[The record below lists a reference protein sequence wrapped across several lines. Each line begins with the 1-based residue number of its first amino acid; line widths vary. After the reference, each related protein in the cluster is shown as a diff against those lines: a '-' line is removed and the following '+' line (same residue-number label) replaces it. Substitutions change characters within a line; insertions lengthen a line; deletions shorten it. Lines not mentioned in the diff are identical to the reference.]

1 MLTRTQWF
9 GARIPNMRSQAWVSA
24 AVLAG
29 GLWLAWVVG
38 GWIAT
43 EDSRPVIFS
52 ALGFVVCALAVAT
65 IKNWRLGFYLFL
77 GWMLFEDLF
86 RKYLGNNTA
95 LFFGKDV
102 LVGLV
107 FISFLVWVRRR
118 REPLFRPPFR
128 LWLSLF
134 FWLACVEVFNPNS
147 PSVLYGFMGIKM
159 YFYYFP
165 LIFIGYVLIRSS
177 QDLDRFMVFNMWFA
191 SIIAGLG
198 IIQAIV
204 GPTFLTPT
212 DLAPEL
218 RELGT
223 LERYTPI
230 TNQKVFRPTSVFV
243 SDGRFAWF
251 LLLMWLL
258 ALGALGFAL
267 LRRRRAPKVYY
278 LATGLLTV
286 AVLLSGSRTVFVVT
300 GASVVILFAA
310 FLWGAP
316 WRWGTGR
323 RLVGAMRRSII
334 FGAAGILLAV
344 LLYPEALGARLDF
357 YSETLSPS
365 SPYSELVSRGR
376 DYATNEFIGAFSR
389 PNWTFGNGTGAFSL
403 SAQYVSKLRG
413 ERFPVDPVES
423 GYGNLMLEMG
433 VLGVALWLGW
443 TLSTVV
449 ACWRVVE
456 RLRQTV
462 YFPVGMVIFWFV
474 FILLIP
480 FSYNGMTAFQNYIY
494 NAYLWLLLGIL
505 FRLPSLVGQPDIA
518 ANSTYGR

>member
-1 MLTRTQWF
+1 MIHTR
-9 GARIPNMRSQAWVSA
+9 MRTVGPQTWITL
-24 AVLAG
+24 AVLG
-29 GLWLAWVVG
+29 GAVWLAWVVG
-38 GWIAT
+38 GWIAAG
-43 EDSRPVIFS
+43 DSQLLIFS
-52 ALGFVVCALAVAT
+52 ALGLVVCAVAVAT
-65 IKNWRLGFYLFL
+65 IQNWRLGLYLFL
-77 GWMLFEDLF
+77 AWMLFEDLF

-95 LFFGKDV
+95 LFFAKDV
-102 LVGLV
+102 LVGIV
-107 FISFLVWVRRR
+107 FVSFLAWVRRR
-118 REPLFRPPFR
+118 REPLFRPPFL

-134 FWLACVEVFNPNS
+134 FWLAFVEVFNPNS
-147 PSVLYGFMGIKM
+147 PSVLYGFLGMKM
-159 YFYYFP
+159 CFYYFP
-165 LIFIGYVLIRSS
+165 LIFVGYVLIRNSA
-177 QDLDRFMVFNMWFA
+177 DLDRFMVFNMWFA

-198 IIQAIV
+198 IVQAIM

-230 TNQKVFRPTSVFV
+230 TNQGVFRPTSVFV
-243 SDGRFAWF
+243 SDGRFGWF
-251 LLLMWLL
+251 LILMWLL

-267 LRRRRAPKVYY
+267 LRRGRAPKVYY
-278 LATGLLTV
+278 LATGLL
-286 AVLLSGSRTVFVVT
+286 ALAIFLSGLRTTFVVT

-316 WRWGTGR
+316 WRWGTGQ
-323 RLVGAMRRSII
+323 RLVRAMRRSII

-357 YSETLSPS
+357 YSETLSPL
-365 SPYSELVSRGR
+365 SPRSELVSRGR
-376 DYATNEFIGAFSR
+376 DYATDEFIKAFAR

-403 SAQYVSKLRG
+403 SAQYVSKLLR
-413 ERFPVDPVES
+413 ERFPVYPVES

-433 VLGVALWLGW
+433 VLGVLLWIAW
-443 TLSTVV
+443 TLATVV

-456 RLRQTV
+456 RLRHTV

-474 FILLIP
+474 FILLLP
-480 FSYNGMTAFQNYIY
+480 FSYNGMAPFQNYIY

-505 FRLPSLVGQPDIA
+505 FRLPSLVGQPEIA
-518 ANSTYGR
+518 VNSANGR

>member
-1 MLTRTQWF
+1 MPAIGR
-9 GARIPNMRSQAWVSA
+9 QAWVSA

-38 GWIAT
+38 GWIAAG
-43 EDSRPVIFS
+43 DSHSLIFS
-52 ALGFVVCALAVAT
+52 ALGLVVCAVAVAT
-65 IKNWRLGFYLFL
+65 IQNWRLGLYLFL
-77 GWMLFEDLF
+77 AWMLFEDLF

-102 LVGLV
+102 LVGVV
-107 FISFLVWVRRR
+107 FVSFLLSVRRR
-118 REPLFRPPFR
+118 RERLFRPPFL

-147 PSVLYGFMGIKM
+147 PNLLYGFMGMKM

-165 LIFIGYVLIRSS
+165 LIFVGYLLIRNSK
-177 QDLDRFMVFNMWFA
+177 DLHWFMLFNMWLA
-191 SIIAGLG
+191 SVIAGLG
-198 IIQAIV
+198 IIQAIT

-218 RELGT
+218 RDLGT
-223 LERYTPI
+223 LERSSPI
-230 TNQKVFRPTSVFV
+230 TNRRVFRPTSVFV

-258 ALGALGFAL
+258 ALGAVGFAL
-267 LRRRRAPKVYY
+267 LRRGRAPKVYY

-286 AVLLSGSRTVFVVT
+286 AVLLSGSRTTFVVT

-316 WRWGTGR
+316 WRWGKGQ
-323 RLVGAMRRSII
+323 RLVRAMRRSII
-334 FGAAGILLAV
+334 FGATGILLAV

-365 SPYSELVSRGR
+365 SPYSELVWRGR
-376 DYATNEFIGAFSR
+376 DYATDEFIKAFSR
-389 PNWTFGNGTGAFSL
+389 RNWTFGNGTGTFSL
-403 SAQYVSKLRG
+403 SAQYVDKLLG
-413 ERFPVDPVES
+413 EHPSVGAVES

-433 VLGVALWLGW
+433 FLGVLLWVAW
-443 TLSTVV
+443 TLATVV

-480 FSYNGMTAFQNYIY
+480 FSYNGITAFQNYIY

-505 FRLPSLVGQPDIA
+505 FRLPSLVGRPEMA
-518 ANSTYGR
+518 AISTHGR

>member
-1 MLTRTQWF
+1 MITARMRTV
-9 GARIPNMRSQAWVSA
+9 GTQAWISA
-24 AVLAG
+24 AVLG
-29 GLWLAWVVG
+29 GAVWLAWVVG
-38 GWIAT
+38 GLIAAGN
-43 EDSRPVIFS
+43 SQSLIFW
-52 ALGFVVCALAVAT
+52 ALGLVVCAVAVAT
-65 IKNWRLGFYLFL
+65 IQNWRLGLYLFL
-77 GWMLFEDLF
+77 AGMLFEDLF

-102 LVGLV
+102 LVGIV
-107 FISFLVWVRRR
+107 FVAFFVWVRRR
-118 REPLFRPPFR
+118 REPLFRPPFL

-147 PSVLYGFMGIKM
+147 PSVLYGLMGMKM
-159 YFYYFP
+159 CFYYFP
-165 LIFIGYVLIRSS
+165 LIFVGYVLIRNSE
-177 QDLDRFMVFNMWFA
+177 DLDRFMVFNMWLA
-191 SIIAGLG
+191 SIIASLG
-198 IIQAIV
+198 IIQAIT

-223 LERYTPI
+223 LERYSPI
-230 TNQKVFRPTSVFV
+230 TGQGVFRPTSVFV

-251 LLLMWLL
+251 LMLMWLL

-267 LRRRRAPKVYY
+267 LRRGRAPKVYY
-278 LATGLLTV
+278 LAVGLLTV
-286 AVLLSGSRTVFVVT
+286 AVTLSGSRTAFVVT

-316 WRWGTGR
+316 WRWGTGKG
-323 RLVGAMRRSII
+323 LVRAMRRSII

-365 SPYSELVSRGR
+365 SPASELVSRGR
-376 DYATNEFIGAFSR
+376 DYATDEFITAFSR
-389 PNWTFGNGTGAFSL
+389 RNWTFGNGTGTFSL
-403 SAQYVSKLRG
+403 STQYVNKLLG
-413 ERFPVDPVES
+413 EHPAVGGVES

-433 VLGVALWLGW
+433 VLGVLLWIAW
-443 TLSTVV
+443 TLATVV

-480 FSYNGMTAFQNYIY
+480 FSYNGMATFQNYIY
-494 NAYLWLLLGIL
+494 NAYLWLLVGIL
-505 FRLPSLVGQPDIA
+505 FRLPSLVGQPEIA
-518 ANSTYGR
+518 AISTHGR

>member
-1 MLTRTQWF
+1 MLTRIQSLGVRMPT
-9 GARIPNMRSQAWVSA
+9 MRSQAWISM
-24 AVLAG
+24 AVLG
-29 GLWLAWVVG
+29 GAVWLAWVVG
-38 GWIAT
+38 GLIAAG
-43 EDSRPVIFS
+43 DPQSLIFS
-52 ALGFVVCALAVAT
+52 ALGLVVCVVAVAT
-65 IKNWRLGFYLFL
+65 IQNWRLGFYLFL
-77 GWMLFEDLF
+77 AWMLFEDLF

-95 LFFGKDV
+95 LFFAKDV
-102 LVGLV
+102 LVGIV
-107 FISFLVWVRRR
+107 FVSFLLSVRRR
-118 REPLFRPPFR
+118 RDRLFRPPFL

-134 FWLACVEVFNPNS
+134 FWLAFVEVFNPNS
-147 PSVLYGFMGIKM
+147 PNVLYGFMGMKM

-165 LIFIGYVLIRSS
+165 LIFVGYVLIRNSE
-177 QDLDRFMVFNMWFA
+177 DLDRFMVFNMWFA

-198 IIQAIV
+198 IIQAIT

-223 LERYTPI
+223 LERYSPI
-230 TNQKVFRPTSVFV
+230 TYQKVFRPTSVFV

-267 LRRRRAPKVYY
+267 LRRGRAPKVYY
-278 LATGLLTV
+278 LATGLLTL
-286 AVLLSGSRTVFVVT
+286 AIFLSGVRTTFVVT

-316 WRWGTGR
+316 WRWGTGQ
-323 RLVGAMRRSII
+323 RLVRAMRRSII
-334 FGAAGILLAV
+334 FGAAGILLGV

-365 SPYSELVSRGR
+365 GSHSELVSRGR
-376 DYATNEFIGAFSR
+376 DYATDEFIQAFSR
-389 PNWTFGNGTGAFSL
+389 PNWTLGNGTGTLSL
-403 SAQYVSKLRG
+403 STQYVDKLLG
-413 ERFPVDPVES
+413 EHPLVVGVES
-423 GYGNLMLEMG
+423 GYGGLMLEMG
-433 VLGVALWLGW
+433 VLGVLLWIAW
-443 TLSTVV
+443 TLATVV

-462 YFPVGMVIFWFV
+462 YFPMGMVIFWFV

-505 FRLPSLVGQPDIA
+505 FRLPSLVGQPEIA
-518 ANSTYGR
+518 ANSANGH

>member
-1 MLTRTQWF
+1 MRGMIQTIGGRAS
-9 GARIPNMRSQAWVSA
+9 GIRSQAWVSA

-38 GWIAT
+38 GLIAAG
-43 EDSRPVIFS
+43 DSQSLIFS
-52 ALGFVVCALAVAT
+52 ALGLVVCVVAVAT
-65 IKNWRLGFYLFL
+65 IQNWRLGFYLFL
-77 GWMLFEDLF
+77 AWMLFEDLF

-95 LFFGKDV
+95 LFFAKDV
-102 LVGLV
+102 LVGIV
-107 FISFLVWVRRR
+107 FVSFLLSVRRR
-118 REPLFRPPFR
+118 REPLFRPPFL

-134 FWLACVEVFNPNS
+134 FWLAFVEVFNPNS
-147 PSVLYGFMGIKM
+147 PNVLYGFMGMKM
-159 YFYYFP
+159 CFYYFP
-165 LIFIGYVLIRSS
+165 LIFVGYILIRNSE
-177 QDLDRFMVFNMWFA
+177 DLDRFMVFNMWFA

-198 IIQAIV
+198 IVQAIMS
-204 GPTFLTPT
+204 PTFLTPT

-223 LERYTPI
+223 LERYSPI
-230 TNQKVFRPTSVFV
+230 TNQRVFRPTSVFV

-258 ALGALGFAL
+258 AVGALGFAL
-267 LRRRRAPKVYY
+267 LRQRRAPKVYY
-278 LATGLLTV
+278 VATALLTL
-286 AVLLSGSRTVFVVT
+286 AIFLSGVRTTFVVT

-316 WRWGTGR
+316 WRWGTGQ
-323 RLVGAMRRSII
+323 RLVKAMRRSII
-334 FGAAGILLAV
+334 FGAAGIFLAV

-357 YSETLSPS
+357 YSETLSPI
-365 SPYSELVSRGR
+365 SPRSELVSRGR
-376 DYATNEFIGAFSR
+376 DYATDEFITAFSR
-389 PNWTFGNGTGAFSL
+389 SNWTFGNGTGTLSL
-403 SAQYVSKLRG
+403 SAQYVDKLLG
-413 ERFPVDPVES
+413 EHPAVGGVES

-433 VLGVALWLGW
+433 VLGVLLWIAW
-443 TLSTVV
+443 TLATVV

-462 YFPVGMVIFWFV
+462 YFPMGMVIFWFV

-518 ANSTYGR
+518 ANSTHGR